1 VTYPALFL
9 REIAVQIERRTL
21 LAVPEFAVQ
30 ANETIAVV
38 GPNGAGKTT
47 MLHVAALLRRPSAG
61 QVVILGEEA
70 TRKNEARL
78 RRSLSVVF
86 QRPILFAT
94 TALANAAAGLRF
106 QGLARAEAEQR
117 AMRWL
122 RQFEADHLAAR
133 SARQLS
139 GGEAARIALA
149 RAFATDPALL
159 LLDEPFAALDAPTR
173 AGLLPLLRDRLRAT
187 RAAALLVTHDL
198 DEAFAF
204 GDRVAVMTGGSI
216 AACDV
221 PQALLTR
228 PPSPAV
234 ARLLGIETILSARV
248 DGADGDCVAL
258 SLSAT
263 GPMVRVRAR
272 SGSSLAPGQYVTF
285 TMPAS
290 AARVVRADEV
300 PDCHWNRL
308 PGVVSRVS
316 PTATGM
322 RLVVATPAPIVA
334 VAPWET
340 DRAGWCKGDAVALVF
355 RADAPHLIPDPP

>member
-1 VTYPALFL
+1 
-9 REIAVQIERRTL
+9 
-21 LAVPEFAVQ
+21 
-30 ANETIAVV
+30 
-38 GPNGAGKTT
+38 
-47 MLHVAALLRRPSAG
+47 MLHVSALLRRPSAG
-61 QVVILGEEA
+61 KVVVLGEEA

-78 RRSLSVVF
+78 RLSLSVVF

-106 QGLARAEAEQR
+106 QGVARTEAEQR

-122 RQFEADHLAAR
+122 RQFEADHLAER

-173 AGLLPLLRDRLRAT
+173 AGLLPLLRDRLRVT
-187 RAAALLVTHDL
+187 RAAAFLVTHDL

-221 PQALLTR
+221 PQALLSR
-228 PPSPAV
+228 PPSRAV
-234 ARLLGIETILSARV
+234 ARLLGIETILAAKV
-248 DGADGDCVAL
+248 DGVDGDCVAL

-263 GPMVRVRAR
+263 GPTVRVRAR
-272 SGSSLAPGQYVTF
+272 SGSSLAPGQNVTF

-290 AARVVRADEV
+290 SVRVARADDM
-300 PDCHWNRL
+300 PDRDWNRL

-334 VAPWET
+334 VAPWEA
-340 DRAGWCKGDAVALVF
+340 DRAVWSAGDAVTVAF
-355 RADAPHLIPDPP
+355 HADAPHLIADSA